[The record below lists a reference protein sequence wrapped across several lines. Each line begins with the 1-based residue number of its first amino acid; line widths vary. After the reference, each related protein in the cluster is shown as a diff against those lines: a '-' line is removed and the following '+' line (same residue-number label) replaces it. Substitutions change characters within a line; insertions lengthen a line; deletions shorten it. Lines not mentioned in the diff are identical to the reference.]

1 MTPRE
6 RFANSANRE
15 DALGRRIILK
25 PYAKDRARL
34 LKRRPGPERPWREEL
49 GLKPAATGFRG
60 NDAGRRRFPGLRSPE
75 KRYNKAVAEEYRIA
89 ERLAEAMGMK
99 LVRYSEQDSV
109 RLFAPGHMQPVRVW
123 NGPGA
128 GEEALRSRNGLLNAP
143 ANAPCPLG
151 LDENSS
157 NEEVDLVLSAMGF

>member
-1 MTPRE
+1 M
-6 RFANSANRE
+6 AGGA
-15 DALGRRIILK
+15 
-25 PYAKDRARL
+25 
-34 LKRRPGPERPWREEL
+34 GPEACGNEVFGETTPED
-49 GLKPAATGFRG
+49 GGFR
-60 NDAGRRRFPGLRSPE
+60 ACVLRK
-75 KRYNKAVAEEYRIA
+75 KRHNKAVAEEYRIA

-99 LVRYSEQDSV
+99 LVRCSEQDSV

-143 ANAPCPLG
+143 ANVPCPLG

-157 NEEVDLVLSAMGF
+157 NEEIDLVLSAMGF

>member
-1 MTPRE
+1 M
-6 RFANSANRE
+6 AGGA
-15 DALGRRIILK
+15 
-25 PYAKDRARL
+25 
-34 LKRRPGPERPWREEL
+34 GPEACGNEVFGETTPED
-49 GLKPAATGFRG
+49 GGFR
-60 NDAGRRRFPGLRSPE
+60 ACVLRK
-75 KRYNKAVAEEYRIA
+75 KRHNKAVAEEYRIA

-157 NEEVDLVLSAMGF
+157 NEEIDLVLSAMGF

>member
-1 MTPRE
+1 M
-6 RFANSANRE
+6 
-15 DALGRRIILK
+15 
-25 PYAKDRARL
+25 
-34 LKRRPGPERPWREEL
+34 
-49 GLKPAATGFRG
+49 KPAATGFRG
-60 NDAGRRRFPGLRSPE
+60 KRRRKTAVSQACVRWK

-99 LVRYSEQDSV
+99 LVRYSEPDSV

-143 ANAPCPLG
+143 VDAPCPLG

-157 NEEVDLVLSAMGF
+157 DEEVDLVLSAMGF

>member
-1 MTPRE
+1 M
-6 RFANSANRE
+6 
-15 DALGRRIILK
+15 
-25 PYAKDRARL
+25 
-34 LKRRPGPERPWREEL
+34 
-49 GLKPAATGFRG
+49 
-60 NDAGRRRFPGLRSPE
+60 RSPE
-75 KRYNKAVAEEYRIA
+75 KRHNKAVAEEYRIA

-143 ANAPCPLG
+143 ANVPCPLG

-157 NEEVDLVLSAMGF
+157 NEEIDLVLSAMGF

>member
-1 MTPRE
+1 M
-6 RFANSANRE
+6 
-15 DALGRRIILK
+15 RRILLK

-34 LKRRPGPERPWREEL
+34 LKRRLGPERPWREEL

-60 NDAGRRRFPGLRSPE
+60 ETTPEDGGFRACVLRK
-75 KRYNKAVAEEYRIA
+75 KRHNKAVAEEYRIA

-157 NEEVDLVLSAMGF
+157 NEEIDLVLSAMGF

>member
-1 MTPRE
+1 M
-6 RFANSANRE
+6 
-15 DALGRRIILK
+15 
-25 PYAKDRARL
+25 
-34 LKRRPGPERPWREEL
+34 
-49 GLKPAATGFRG
+49 KPAATRFSGETTQKDG
-60 NDAGRRRFPGLRSPE
+60 GFPGLRSPE
-75 KRYNKAVAEEYRIA
+75 KRHNKAVTEEYRIA